1 MDRLRI
7 GVVYGGRSGEH
18 EVSLASAAAIFSQLD
33 PKRYDAV
40 PIFVDKTG
48 RWSLADAIP
57 VTMSAGEIIQNQEAK
72 GSLNAAIQPSEAHFV
87 TYPSDETIVTISRD
101 NSTMG
106 QSVDRA
112 VVRGL
117 SLDIIFPII
126 HGPFGEDGTLQGLLE
141 LANVPFVGSGV
152 LASALAMDK
161 SMSKVVFSAHN
172 LPLVPHVVVKGSE
185 WEAASDT
192 VANKV
197 DQDFSYPVF
206 VKPSNLGSSI
216 GVSRVTN
223 KEELRTAL
231 SIAYSLDETLLVE
244 AAVVNAREIECS
256 VLGNESPITSVPG
269 EVIPSGE
276 FYDYESKYLDSR
288 SQLLIPADLSA
299 QLSDKVRDLSVKAFL
314 ALGCAGMARV
324 DFLLDQ
330 ADGNLY
336 LNEVNTLP
344 GFTTISQYAKLWE
357 ATGLAYSELLDRLI
371 ELALSRH
378 HQKNRFESSR

>member
-18 EVSLASAAAIFSQLD
+18 EVSLASAAAIFSRLD

-40 PIFVDKTG
+40 PVFVDKNG

-57 VTMSAGEIIQNQEAK
+57 ATMSAGEIIQNLHAR
-72 GSLNAAIQPSEAHFV
+72 GRPNAPVQPSEAHFV
-87 TYPSDETIVTISRD
+87 TYPSEETVLTISRD
-101 NSTMG
+101 HSTMG

-126 HGPFGEDGTLQGLLE
+126 HGPLGEDGTLQGLLE

-161 SMSKVVFSAHN
+161 SMSKVVFAAN
-172 LPLVPHVVVKGSE
+172 GLPLVQHMVVKGSE
-185 WEAASDT
+185 WQATPET
-192 VANKV
+192 IV
-197 DQDFSYPVF
+197 DKINQVFNYPVF
-206 VKPSNLGSSI
+206 VKPANLGSSI

-223 KEELRTAL
+223 KTELQAAL
-231 SIAYSLDETLLVE
+231 SKAYSLDNTLLVE
-244 AAVVNAREIECS
+244 TAVSNAREIECS
-256 VLGNESPITSVPG
+256 VLGNESPLTSVPG

-276 FYDYESKYLDSR
+276 FYDYDSKYLDDQSELR
-288 SQLLIPADLSA
+288 IPANLSME
-299 QLSDKVRDLSVKAFL
+299 LSDKVRDLSVKAFL

-324 DFLLDQ
+324 DFLLDPNNE
-330 ADGNLY
+330 NLY

-344 GFTTISQYAKLWE
+344 GFTTISQYPKLWE

-371 ELALSRH
+371 ELALARH
-378 HQKNRFESSR
+378 HQKNRIEASR

>member
-40 PIFVDKTG
+40 PVFVDKNG

-57 VTMSAGEIIQNQEAK
+57 ATMSAGEIIQNQHARARP
-72 GSLNAAIQPSEAHFV
+72 NTAVQPSEAHFV
-87 TYPSDETIVTISRD
+87 TYPSEETVISISRD

-126 HGPFGEDGTLQGLLE
+126 HGPFGEDGSLQGLLE

-161 SMSKVVFSAHN
+161 SMSKVVFAAHG
-172 LPLVPHVVVKGSE
+172 LPLVPHMVVKASE
-185 WEAASDT
+185 WET
-192 VANKV
+192 NPETIV
-197 DQDFSYPVF
+197 DKINQVFSYPVF
-206 VKPSNLGSSI
+206 VKPANLGSSI

-223 KEELRTAL
+223 KAELEAAL
-231 SIAYSLDETLLVE
+231 SKAYSLDNTLLVE
-244 AAVVNAREIECS
+244 KAVIKAREIECS
-256 VLGNESPITSVPG
+256 VLGNESPLTSVPG

-276 FYDYESKYLDSR
+276 FYDYESKYLDDR
-288 SQLLIPADLSA
+288 SELRIPANLSIE
-299 QLSDKVRDLSVKAFL
+299 LSNKVRDLSVKAFL
-314 ALGCAGMARV
+314 ALGCTGMARV

-330 ADGNLY
+330 DNETLY
-336 LNEVNTLP
+336 INEVNTLP

-357 ATGLAYSELLDRLI
+357 ATGLAYSALLDRLI
-371 ELALSRH
+371 ELALARH
-378 HQKNRFESSR
+378 DRKNRIETLR

>member
-40 PIFVDKTG
+40 PVFVDKNG

-57 VTMSAGEIIQNQEAK
+57 ATMSAGEIIQNLHAS
-72 GSLNAAIQPSEAHFV
+72 GRPNAPVQPSEAHFV
-87 TYPSDETIVTISRD
+87 TYPSEETVLTISRD
-101 NSTMG
+101 HSTMG

-161 SMSKVVFSAHN
+161 SMSKVVFAAN
-172 LPLVPHVVVKGSE
+172 GLPLVQHMVVKGSE
-185 WEAASDT
+185 WQATPET
-192 VANKV
+192 IV
-197 DQDFSYPVF
+197 DKINQVFNYPVF
-206 VKPSNLGSSI
+206 VKPANLGSSI

-223 KEELRTAL
+223 KTELQAAL
-231 SIAYSLDETLLVE
+231 SKAYSLDNTLLVE
-244 AAVVNAREIECS
+244 TAVSNAREIECS
-256 VLGNESPITSVPG
+256 VLGNESPLTSVPG

-276 FYDYESKYLDSR
+276 FYDYDSKYLDDQSELR
-288 SQLLIPADLSA
+288 IPANLSME
-299 QLSDKVRDLSVKAFL
+299 LSDKVRDLSVKAFL

-324 DFLLDQ
+324 DFLLDPNNE
-330 ADGNLY
+330 NLY

-371 ELALSRH
+371 ELALARH
-378 HQKNRFESSR
+378 HQKNRIEASR

>member
-18 EVSLASAAAIFSQLD
+18 EVSLASAAAIFSRLD

-40 PIFVDKTG
+40 PVFVDKNG

-57 VTMSAGEIIQNQEAK
+57 ATMSAGEIIQNLHAR
-72 GSLNAAIQPSEAHFV
+72 GRPNAPVQPSEAHFV
-87 TYPSDETIVTISRD
+87 TYPSEETVLTISRD
-101 NSTMG
+101 HSTMG

-126 HGPFGEDGTLQGLLE
+126 HGPLGEDGTLQGLLE

-161 SMSKVVFSAHN
+161 SMSKVVFAAN
-172 LPLVPHVVVKGSE
+172 GLPLVQHMVVKGSE
-185 WEAASDT
+185 WQATPET
-192 VANKV
+192 IV
-197 DQDFSYPVF
+197 DKINQVFNYPVF
-206 VKPSNLGSSI
+206 VKPANLGSSI

-223 KEELRTAL
+223 KTELQAAL
-231 SIAYSLDETLLVE
+231 SKAYSLDNTLLVE
-244 AAVVNAREIECS
+244 TAVSNAREIECS
-256 VLGNESPITSVPG
+256 VLGNESPLTSVPG

-276 FYDYESKYLDSR
+276 FYDYDSKYLDDQSELR
-288 SQLLIPADLSA
+288 IPANLSME
-299 QLSDKVRDLSVKAFL
+299 LSDKVRDLSVKAFL

-324 DFLLDQ
+324 DFLLDPNNE
-330 ADGNLY
+330 NLY

-371 ELALSRH
+371 ELALARH
-378 HQKNRFESSR
+378 HQKNRIEASR

>member
-40 PIFVDKTG
+40 PVFVDKNG

-57 VTMSAGEIIQNQEAK
+57 ATMSAGEIIQNQHARARP
-72 GSLNAAIQPSEAHFV
+72 NAPVQPSEAHFV
-87 TYPSDETIVTISRD
+87 TYPSEETVLTISRD
-101 NSTMG
+101 HSTMG

-161 SMSKVVFSAHN
+161 SMSKVVFAAN
-172 LPLVPHVVVKGSE
+172 GLPLVQHMVVKGSE
-185 WEAASDT
+185 WQATPET
-192 VANKV
+192 IV
-197 DQDFSYPVF
+197 DKINQVFNYPVF
-206 VKPSNLGSSI
+206 VKPANLGSSI

-223 KEELRTAL
+223 KTELQAAL
-231 SIAYSLDETLLVE
+231 SKAYSLDNTLLVE
-244 AAVVNAREIECS
+244 TAVTNAREIECS
-256 VLGNESPITSVPG
+256 VLGNESPLTSVPG

-276 FYDYESKYLDSR
+276 FYDYDSKYLDDQSELR
-288 SQLLIPADLSA
+288 IPADLSME
-299 QLSDKVRDLSVKAFL
+299 LSDKVRDLSVKAFL

-324 DFLLDQ
+324 DFLLDPNNE
-330 ADGNLY
+330 NLY

-371 ELALSRH
+371 ELAFARH
-378 HQKNRFESSR
+378 HQKNRIEASR

>member
-33 PKRYDAV
+33 PKRYEAI

-72 GSLNAAIQPSEAHFV
+72 GSLNAASQPSEAHFV

-172 LPLVPHVVVKGSE
+172 LPLVAHVVVKGSE
-185 WEAASDT
+185 WEAAPDT
-192 VANKV
+192 IVNKI

-206 VKPSNLGSSI
+206 VKPGNLGSSI

-223 KEELRTAL
+223 KVELRTAL
-231 SIAYSLDETLLVE
+231 SNAYSLDDTLLVE

-256 VLGNESPITSVPG
+256 VLGNESPLTSVPG
-269 EVIPSGE
+269 EVVPSGE

-288 SQLLIPADLSA
+288 SQLLIPADLPA

-330 ADGNLY
+330 ADGKLY

-344 GFTTISQYAKLWE
+344 GFTTISQYTKLWE

-371 ELALSRH
+371 ELARTRH
-378 HQKNRFESSR
+378 HQKNRFETSR

>member
-40 PIFVDKTG
+40 PVFVDKNG

-57 VTMSAGEIIQNQEAK
+57 ATMSAGEIIQNLHAR
-72 GSLNAAIQPSEAHFV
+72 GRPNAPVQPSEAHFV
-87 TYPSDETIVTISRD
+87 TYPSEETVLTISRD
-101 NSTMG
+101 HSTMG

-161 SMSKVVFSAHN
+161 SMSKVVFAAN
-172 LPLVPHVVVKGSE
+172 GLPLVQHMVVKGSE
-185 WEAASDT
+185 WQATPET
-192 VANKV
+192 IV
-197 DQDFSYPVF
+197 DKINQVFNYPVF
-206 VKPSNLGSSI
+206 VKPANLGSSI

-223 KEELRTAL
+223 KTELQAAL
-231 SIAYSLDETLLVE
+231 SKAYSLDNTLLVE
-244 AAVVNAREIECS
+244 TAVTNAREIECS
-256 VLGNESPITSVPG
+256 VLGNESPLTSVPG

-276 FYDYESKYLDSR
+276 FYDYDSKYLDDQSELR
-288 SQLLIPADLSA
+288 IPADLSME
-299 QLSDKVRDLSVKAFL
+299 LSDKVRDLSVKAFL

-324 DFLLDQ
+324 DFLLDPNNE
-330 ADGNLY
+330 NLY

-371 ELALSRH
+371 ELAFARH
-378 HQKNRFESSR
+378 HQKNRIEASR